1 MSIKRFVS
9 FGLGAA
15 IVALAVPAAEAQDA
29 HQTSAAVA
37 QIRDAYIAA
46 LNNKDAAAI
55 AELYAEDGQLTDQY
69 GNHFEGR
76 DAILKGLTEAAPTW
90 GHFVNKPGEVMQS
103 GNVAWEMGT
112 SVMHIK
118 AEDGSMMG
126 IGNHYLVVLAMEEG
140 TWRIKALVVGT
151 PPPEM

>member
-1 MSIKRFVS
+1 MNIERIVS

-15 IVALAVPAAEAQDA
+15 MLALAAPTAEAQDE
-29 HQTSAAVA
+29 HQTSAAVGRV
-37 QIRDAYIAA
+37 RDAYISA

-55 AELYAEDGQLTDQY
+55 AELYAEDGQLTDQF

-90 GHFVNKPGEVMQS
+90 GHFVVKPGELMQS
-103 GNVAWEMGT
+103 GNVVWEMG
-112 SVMHIK
+112 VLLMHIN
-118 AEDGSMMG
+118 AEDGSMME
-126 IGNHYLVVLAMEEG
+126 IKNHYLAVLGMVGE
-140 TWRIKALVVGT
+140 TWRLKALVFGA

>member
-1 MSIKRFVS
+1 MSINRFVS

-15 IVALAVPAAEAQDA
+15 MLTLAAPAAEAQDE
-29 HQTSAAVA
+29 HQTSAAVGKV
-37 QIRDAYIAA
+37 RDAYVSA
-46 LNNKDAAAI
+46 LNNKDPAAI

-69 GNHFEGR
+69 GNHFAGR
-76 DAILKGLTEAAPTW
+76 GSILKGLTEAAPTW
-90 GHFVNKPGEVMQS
+90 GHFVNQPGEVMQS

-118 AEDGSMMG
+118 AEDGSMME
-126 IGNHYLVVLAMEEG
+126 IKTHYLVVLGMEEG
-140 TWRIKALVVGT
+140 TWRIKALVVGM